1 MFLFNIFITL
11 VILTICTLGITA
23 IKGCIK
29 KKQQKEY
36 HKELGRLQRTAHSTW
51 VEFFKD
57 WEYNPVLLDNGTTSF
72 RVIDEHFDERSL
84 KITIEDCVYSRELDW
99 NIRCQKYSTEELKK
113 FDWITEYILD
123 TVKEVE
129 SEHTKHKEK
138 QEEVQQKLLS
148 HERIISLGDE
158 TDVREW

>member
-11 VILTICTLGITA
+11 VILIIYTLGITV

-36 HKELGRLQRTAHSTW
+36 YKELGRLQDTAHLTW
-51 VEFFKD
+51 REFFKD
-57 WEYNPVLLDNGTTSF
+57 WEYNPVLLDNGTTAF
-72 RVIDEHFDERSL
+72 RVVDEHFGERSL
-84 KITIEDCVYSRELDW
+84 KITIEDCIYYRNLNW

-129 SEHTKHKEK
+129 SEHIKRKEK
-138 QEEVQQKLLS
+138 QEDIKQKLLS
-148 HERIISLGDE
+148 NERIISLGDE
-158 TDVREW
+158 TDVREE